1 MNIKIL
7 KLINGEEILAEVVI
21 NTNNIVEIKNAVR
34 IVVMPS
40 RSANDTTPTV
50 GFAPWA
56 SFSDDKTFSL
66 DKSHVLCIMTPID
79 EFITQYNNM
88 FSAIKLAGS
97 PSTKLVLPPSM
108 TGPRR
113 NG

>member
-1 MNIKIL
+1 MKIKIL
-7 KLINGEEILAEVVI
+7 KLINQDEILAEVV
-21 NTNNIVEIKNAVR
+21 VDAAQVLEIKNPVR

-56 SFSDDKTFSL
+56 SFSDDKTFEI
-66 DKSHVLCIMTPID
+66 DKSHVLCMMNPID

-88 FSAIKLAGS
+88 FSAIKIGS
-97 PSTKLVLPPSM
+97 PSKLILPPRM
-108 TGPRR
+108 
-113 NG
+113 